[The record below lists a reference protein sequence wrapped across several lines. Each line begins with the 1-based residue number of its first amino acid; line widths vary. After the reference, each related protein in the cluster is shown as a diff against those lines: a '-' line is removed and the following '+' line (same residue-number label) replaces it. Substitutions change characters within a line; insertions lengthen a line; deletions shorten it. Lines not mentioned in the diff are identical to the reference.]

1 MDTEMAAAATTT
13 PTVIVAPK
21 KQLRIMFLLAPE
33 ACFANRITLNRSGW

>member
-21 KQLRIMFLLAPE
+21 NQSRMMVSLALE
-33 ACFANRITLNRSGW
+33 ACFANRITPNRSGW